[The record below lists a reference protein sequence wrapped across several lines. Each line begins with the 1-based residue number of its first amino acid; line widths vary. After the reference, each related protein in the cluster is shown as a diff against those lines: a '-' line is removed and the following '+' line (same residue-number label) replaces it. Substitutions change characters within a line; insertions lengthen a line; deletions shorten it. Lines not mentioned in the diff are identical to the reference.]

1 MAMQIYFLSAEPETD
16 EAKEL
21 ESRLRSKWSTLQ
33 KTASLETIRARPS
46 PDRNGH
52 EPNFVIIPALQ
63 GFTSFDRVVEITDRL
78 DSGLFLIF
86 VSRDISASNYKRLIR
101 GERAD
106 WASLKEAPEEIEEII
121 LRNQPGATH
130 HRPAAVKHRPVVVAF
145 VPSAGGVGNATL
157 TLESAVGLKLDKKAR
172 DRRICVVDLELQMSH
187 ICDYLDIEPRLR
199 LNEIIDQ
206 PERLDKQ
213 LFDLFISRHS
223 SGVDVLAAPRNRTNA
238 VQLSMSAL
246 DALFEMIAA
255 SYDILILDLPVA
267 WQSWTPNVVAAS
279 DLCIVTGLNTV
290 PGLRLVADTMA
301 SVKQAAAAGHETV
314 VALNRCDAGLLGGV
328 ARSDHIQKILA
339 GETVVT
345 VREDTKSAIASANTG
360 IPMAVGQPSS
370 KTSKDIR
377 ALVDLIVKVGV
388 HAH

>member
-1 MAMQIYFLSAEPETD
+1 MQMYFLSAEPETD

-33 KTASLETIRARPS
+33 KIASLEALRGRMKS
-46 PDRNGH
+46 DHDGH
-52 EPNFVIIPALQ
+52 EPNFIIIPVLQ
-63 GFTSFDRVVEITDRL
+63 GFTSFDRIIEVTDHL
-78 DSGLFLIF
+78 ESGFFLIF
-86 VSRDISASNYKRLIR
+86 VSREISASNYKRLIR

-106 WASLKEAPEEIEEII
+106 WASLREAPEEIEEII
-121 LRNQPGATH
+121 LRNQPGASY
-130 HRPAAVKHRPVVVAF
+130 HRPAVVKHRPVVVAF

-157 TLESAVGLKLDKKAR
+157 SLEGAVGLKLDKKAR
-172 DRRICVVDLELQMSH
+172 DRRICLVDLEMQMSH

-199 LNEIIDQ
+199 LNEIIDE

-213 LFDLFISRHS
+213 LFDLFISHHS

-255 SYDILILDLPVA
+255 SYDILILDLPVL
-267 WQSWTPNVVAAS
+267 WQGWTPNIVAAS

-290 PGLRLVADTMA
+290 PGLRLVADTLA
-301 SVKQAAAAGHETV
+301 SVKSAASAGHEVV

-328 ARSDHIQKILA
+328 ARSDHIHKVLA
-339 GETVVT
+339 GEKVVT

-360 IPMAVGQPSS
+360 VPMAVGQPSS

-377 ALVDLIVKVGV
+377 ALVDLIAKVAL
-388 HAH
+388 HPH